1 MSVIFGGNEASSAH
15 SELSEVHDSAL
26 VLFTVPPTNIIYNG
40 YRIVEVNPTREYIT
54 SIEFVILGSHEYLDF
69 SRSYFRM
76 ELV

>member
-1 MSVIFGGNEASSAH
+1 MLPSVGPILGAIGPAH
-15 SELSEVHDSAL
+15 KI
-26 VLFTVPPTNIIYNG
+26 VPPTNIIYNG